1 MARILHKDQILYL
14 VSWDGPGIIKIGFA
28 DDLRRRLKEFP
39 GARLVLAL
47 AFPTLTAGLD
57 FETGVHRIARE
68 TWPWA
73 FTSRADARPRIAR
86 GVGFREC
93 YLAPPAEALDLI
105 ASQCAVTMQE
115 SQCDVTNAAS
125 RCFVTMDERTDGL
138 TETSGFRDGK
148 IFRCVTRRRAGRI
161 FGSAAMAGPDICLLA
176 RTAYET
182 GISPV
187 DYATENVIEAH
198 VSAWLDWPRGSAA
211 VLSRRILGDLMDAG
225 WTPPEVTR

>member
-1 MARILHKDQILYL
+1 MARALHKDQILYL

-86 GVGFREC
+86 GIGFREC
-93 YLAPPAEALDLI
+93 YLAAPAEALNLI
-105 ASQCAVTMQE
+105 ASQCAVTMRE
-115 SQCDVTNAAS
+115 SQCDVTDAAS
-125 RCFVTMDERTDGL
+125 RCAVTMDGRTDGL
-138 TETSGFRDGK
+138 TETGGFRDEK
-148 IFRCVTRRRAGRI
+148 NFRYVTHARASRI
-161 FGSAAMAGPDICLLA
+161 FGFAAIGGA
-176 RTAYET
+176 
-182 GISPV
+182 S
-187 DYATENVIEAH
+187 
-198 VSAWLDWPRGSAA
+198 
-211 VLSRRILGDLMDAG
+211 
-225 WTPPEVTR
+225 